1 MIPHTGPA
9 LPDDSAQPPPPTEPR
24 PGRRMRFL
32 RRTGLFLVLCWLTV
46 VVMLSFVQRR
56 LMYFP
61 ERADRLPVAS
71 FPTILHRFPESQD
84 VEFPSTDGHRVRGWY
99 LKQDSS
105 RNAARPLVIF
115 FHGNG
120 GNRGGRVGWY
130 DVLADVDCD
139 VLAIDYQG
147 YGDSEGKPSQ
157 TALENDARAAWA
169 FAVDHLGRDPENI
182 VVMGVSLGGAVAV
195 ALAAEQCRNGPVPA
209 GLVTVAT
216 FSSMVEVAA
225 SKYRWVPVRAVL
237 LDRYPSADRISQV
250 TVPFLHFHGED
261 DRIVEPEFGRRL
273 FEQAPERSA
282 TNIPRRWVTLPQ
294 TGHNDILL
302 RSRRIVLEELRRF
315 VRSVAAAPAER

>member
-1 MIPHTGPA
+1 MHSLPRTICSHAAGAERVPA
-9 LPDDSAQPPPPTEPR
+9 ARFCRR
-24 PGRRMRFL
+24 PFH
-32 RRTGLFLVLCWLTV
+32 
-46 VVMLSFVQRR
+46 
-56 LMYFP
+56 
-61 ERADRLPVAS
+61 E
-71 FPTILHRFPESQD
+71 I
-84 VEFPSTDGHRVRGWY
+84 STDSSFDHPVPGVRPPV
-99 LKQDSS
+99 SS
-105 RNAARPLVIF
+105 PSRSSTGFRNACRIRIRHAAGSFAGNAARPLVIF

-169 FAVDHLGRDPENI
+169 FAVDHLGRDPESI

-273 FEQAPERSA
+273 FEQAPERSVA
-282 TNIPRRWVTLPQ
+282 NIPRRWVTLPQ